1 MDVLNTVVELMTK
14 EEQRNFK
21 LYANRS
27 RATGERLDLQLFDYI
42 RRSGEKFNHHK
53 IRRKLYGARGESAY
67 FRLRNRLLTEVN
79 KSICLL
85 NWDKNDHVRMLQYLT
100 LSHIYKSKQQYQLAR
115 QFLRKA
121 ERQAEQLETLEYLDI
136 IYGEFITLS
145 FEILDINPEAYIQ
158 KRKTNRITLNRL
170 REIDNVLAV
179 VTYRLKLSQNLSKN
193 AFPLNEL
200 LESTMGEY
208 AQDPEIMEDPRF
220 RFRTYQAVSKILL
233 SQRDYQSLE
242 MYLRET
248 YRSFTTENLF
258 NKGNHDSKLQMLT
271 YLVNVLFKNDKIDE
285 SLAFNE
291 RLKEG
296 MAEFNNLLFDKYLF
310 FYYNSLATNYSAVN
324 IDKAIETMEGML
336 QGDKIVKVPQ
346 YQVYIYINLALF
358 QYLNKQSKQSL
369 RNLIKLRHQDG
380 YQSTDVVFR
389 FRIEI
394 FELAI
399 RYRSRDYESFVYRL
413 NQFMHDYEELLGSPG
428 FEKDEAL
435 VQLIAKMNEST
446 NLRKDV
452 VLVAEIRSFID
463 NYEHDETEIFKYA
476 DFLEA
481 ELGVVG

>member
-1 MDVLNTVVELMTK
+1 MDVLNTIVQLLSK

-42 RRSGEKFNHHK
+42 RRSGEKFNHNK
-53 IRRKLYGARGESAY
+53 IRRKLYGPKGEGAY
-67 FRLRNRLLTEVN
+67 FRLRNRLLTEIN

-100 LSHIYKSKQQYQLAR
+100 LSHVYKSKQQFQLAR

-121 ERQAEQLETLEYLDI
+121 ERQAEQLESLEYLDI

-145 FEILDINPEAYIQ
+145 FEILDINPETYIQ

-179 VTYRLKLSQNLSKN
+179 VTYRLKLSQNLSRS

-208 AQDPEIMEDPRF
+208 AHDPEIMKDPRF

-233 SQRDYQSLE
+233 SHRDYLSLE
-242 MYLRET
+242 LYLRET
-248 YRSFTTENLF
+248 YRSFSEEELF

-271 YLVNVLFKNDKIDE
+271 YLVNALFKNGKIEE
-285 SLAFNE
+285 SLEFNE

-296 MAEFNNLLFDKYLF
+296 MEEYNNLLYDKYLF

-324 IDKAIETMEGML
+324 IDKAIETLEGML
-336 QGDKIVKVPQ
+336 LDEKVTKVPQ
-346 YQVYIYINLALF
+346 YQVYIYLNLALF
-358 QYLNKQSKQSL
+358 LYLKKQSKQSL
-369 RNLIKLRHQDG
+369 RNLIKLRLQDG
-380 YQSTDVVFR
+380 YQSTDLGFR
-389 FRIEI
+389 FRIDI
-394 FELAI
+394 FELAL
-399 RYRSRDYESFVYRL
+399 RYQLRDYETFIYRL
-413 NQFMHDYEELLGSPG
+413 NQFWHDYEELLESPEL
-428 FEKDEAL
+428 EKDRVL

-446 NLRKDV
+446 NLRRDPELVEEIKD
-452 VLVAEIRSFID
+452 FIQT
-463 NYEHDETEIFKYA
+463 YEPDDTEIFTYA

-481 ELGVVG
+481 EIA